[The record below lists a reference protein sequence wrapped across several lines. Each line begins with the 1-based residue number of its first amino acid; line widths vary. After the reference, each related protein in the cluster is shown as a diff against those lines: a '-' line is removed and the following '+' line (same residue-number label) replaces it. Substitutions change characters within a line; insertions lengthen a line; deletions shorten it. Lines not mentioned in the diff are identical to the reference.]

1 MSSTFVFPPQK
12 KLEKEKTEKWARECV
27 ESACNRTVM
36 GRSFLPNYSEMVVN
50 MNLYYN
56 ILDTKDMLRMCDPY
70 GLTPDDFPFKPQHY
84 PVANSKIN
92 LLVGEE
98 IKRKFDWSVQVINP
112 DAISEKEK
120 DKKKIIQE
128 AFIDMLKNYQPD
140 QIDQRL
146 RELKRFLQFEYQD
159 IRERRATHLLR
170 HIWQKEDL
178 SHKFNMGFLDGLTAG
193 AEVYSF
199 DVIGGEPKVRR
210 CNPSKIQVLKSG
222 DSPNIADA
230 DVIIEWGYYAP
241 GKIIDMFHE
250 DLSSTEVTE
259 VENMSKNISSKQ
271 YGDVGV
277 VSNTPVLLSGSF
289 TMVEDAD
296 GKLVSDGTGS
306 FSTLPYIDSSGAV
319 LLCRVA
325 WRSYRKIGKLRY
337 YDKTTGAQLY
347 RYVDEFY
354 KADERK
360 GEVIENWSWV
370 TDWWHGFRIGRTLFK
385 RMEPFPVKA
394 YSIYN
399 PTGTLCPYT
408 GGLYTL
414 EGQPSTSLMGRLKPY
429 AYYYDFMMHKQWET
443 IAKHKGT
450 VGYLDLAMLPKGW
463 EIEDAL
469 YYAERLGWLPVDSF
483 KEGDKG
489 RATGNLVGNMN
500 TNRSPMNFD
509 MGNYIQQNMMI
520 LEFLKQEMSDISGVS
535 RQREGAINNSET
547 VGNSERAVV
556 QSSHITEIW
565 FHFHNRIKLDV
576 LRGALECAKF
586 AYKGRKIQVQ
596 YVTDDLSQMLEID
609 GDEFR
614 EIDYGLS
621 VNDTPDYG
629 MLKNTMVQLAQ
640 AGLQN
645 DKTNFSQVMDIL
657 FDPSI
662 SSIRRKIEDAETEKQ
677 ERDQQAMQN
686 DQQAKAQLQQEMLA
700 AKAAA
705 DESKAKLAQILEHVK
720 TDGKITIEKI
730 KAVLEQQKQL
740 AVSGDTVANIEAQYD
755 LQTQKLEH
763 EASEA
768 EKDRKLEASEGSKDR
783 AAKPKTSK

>member
-1 MSSTFVFPPQK
+1 MSVSFVFPPQK
-12 KLEKEKTEKWARECV
+12 KLEREKTEKWAKECV

-36 GRSFLPNYSEMVVN
+36 GRHFLPNYSEMVTN

-56 ILDTKDMLRMCDPY
+56 VLDVNDMMKMCDPY
-70 GLTPDDFPFKPQHY
+70 GLTPNDFPFKPQHY

-120 DKKKIIQE
+120 DKKRLIQE
-128 AFIDMLKNYQPD
+128 AFTDILKNYDPNTVD
-140 QIDQRL
+140 KRL
-146 RELKRFLQFEYQD
+146 RELKRFFQFEYQD

-210 CNPSKIQVLKSG
+210 CNPSKIQVLKGG
-222 DSPNIADA
+222 DSPNISDA
-230 DVIIEWGYYAP
+230 DVIVEWGYYSP

-250 DLSSTEVTE
+250 ELDSKEVSDIE
-259 VENMSKNISSKQ
+259 DMSKNMASRQ

-277 VSNTPVLLSGSF
+277 VSNTPMLLSGTFS
-289 TMVEDAD
+289 MVETAD
-296 GKLVSDGTGS
+296 GKMTPDGTGS
-306 FSTLPYIDSSGAV
+306 FSTLPYVDPTGAL

-325 WRSYRKIGKLRY
+325 WRSYRKVGKLTY
-337 YDKTTGAQLY
+337 YDSKTGTKLS

-360 GEVIENWSWV
+360 GEKIEHWSWV
-370 TDWWHGFRIGRTLFK
+370 TDWWHGFRIGRTMFK

-399 PTGTLCPYT
+399 PTGTLCPYA
-408 GGLYTL
+408 GGLYTV
-414 EGQPSTSLMGRLKPY
+414 EAQPNTSLMGRLKPY
-429 AYYYDFMMHKQWET
+429 AYYYDFMMYKQWET

-450 VGYLDLAMLPKGW
+450 IGYLDLAMIPAGW

-469 YYAERLGWLPVDSF
+469 YYAERLGWLPIDSF
-483 KEGDKG
+483 KEGNKG
-489 RATGNLVGNMN
+489 RATGTLAGNMN

-509 MGNYIQQNMMI
+509 MGNYIQQNMII
-520 LEFLKQEMSDISGVS
+520 LQFLKEEMSDISGVS
-535 RQREGAINNSET
+535 RQREGAINNSEM
-547 VGNSERAVV
+547 VGNTERAVM

-565 FHFHNRIKLDV
+565 FHFHNRIKLEV

-586 AYKGRKIQVQ
+586 AYKGRKIQIE
-596 YVTDDLSQMLEID
+596 YITDDISQMLEID

-614 EIDYGLS
+614 EIDYGLT
-621 VNDTPDYG
+621 VTDAPDYG
-629 MLKNTMVQLAQ
+629 MYKSTMMNLAQ

-645 DKTNFSQVMDIL
+645 DKTNFSLIMDLL
-657 FDPSI
+657 FDPSTA
-662 SSIRRKIEDAETEKQ
+662 SIRRKIEDAEIEKQ
-677 ERDQQAMQN
+677 ERDQQAAAN
-686 DQQAKAQLQQEMLA
+686 EQQAKAQLQKEALE
-700 AKAAA
+700 AKAMA
-705 DESKAKLAQILEHVK
+705 DENKARLDQILEQVRVN
-720 TDGKITIEKI
+720 GKISIEKM
-730 KAVLEQQKQL
+730 KNLFEQQSKGIP
-740 AVSGDTVANIEAQYD
+740 SGDTVLNTE
-755 LQTQKLEH
+755 TQKELQAEQLSH
-763 EASEA
+763 ESSEA
-768 EKDRKLEASEGSKDR
+768 EKDRKLEASEGAKDR
-783 AAKPKTSK
+783 AAKPKTAK